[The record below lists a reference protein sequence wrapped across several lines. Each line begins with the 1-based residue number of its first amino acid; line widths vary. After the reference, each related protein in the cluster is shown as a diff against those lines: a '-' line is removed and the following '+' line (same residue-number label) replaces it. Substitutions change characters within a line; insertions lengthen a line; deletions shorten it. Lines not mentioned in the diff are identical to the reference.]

1 MKYFATYDL
10 PGVTDLLAFNTRAAR
25 DEWVNFLDDLSR
37 ATKTNADN
45 CTFGRKAIYA
55 PEDIRLAQ
63 SIIRHCRHT
72 EKIPNAIVYCAS
84 AEVPV

>member
-25 DEWVNFLDDLSR
+25 EEWVNFLDDLSR

-45 CTFGRKAIYA
+45 CTFGRKAIDA
-55 PEDIRLAQ
+55 PEDIRRVQ

-72 EKIPNAIVYCAS
+72 ETIPNATIYCSS
-84 AEVPV
+84 ADALV